1 MYYGAPITDRT
12 QLARLKAPVLGLFGG
27 LDKGIPVD
35 SVRAM
40 EQSLKANGR
49 PVSITVYADANHAF
63 ANASGQAYNATAAED
78 AWKKSLAF
86 FSTNLR

>member
-1 MYYGAPITDRT
+1 MYYGAPITESA

-27 LDKGIPVD
+27 LDRGIPVD

-40 EQSLKANGR
+40 ERSLKSNGR
-49 PVSITVYADANHAF
+49 SVSINVYADANHAF
-63 ANASGQAYNATAAED
+63 ANASGQAYNAAAADD

-86 FSTNLR
+86 FSANLR